1 MLARCL
7 GLQRLLTVGERT
19 LKRGGA
25 NITARAGGGQS
36 GSPEKGQC
44 CPQSRGRYGA
54 VPKSRSSCD
63 SQVASPLLS
72 GSTIATSWAL
82 LLRHNQQSVGSSWM
96 RPSPGLSHLAT
107 HSPSRSSLVS
117 QLATSRFQTGALLS
131 TGIGVWEPKS
141 QVHYRRGIP
150 ALQKLVT

>member
-1 MLARCL
+1 M
-7 GLQRLLTVGERT
+7 GERT

-117 QLATSRFQTGALLS
+117 QLGHFPIPDWG
-131 TGIGVWEPKS
+131 
-141 QVHYRRGIP
+141 P
-150 ALQKLVT
+150 ALYRHRRLGTQVPGSLPQGHSCSPETGHLEPSSQHN